1 MSKAI
6 AALLLLQIL
15 ASVILISR
23 FAPELKRNVLLTCLA
38 VALSFVQ
45 ARPEIQSLFGAIG
58 PETGPYA
65 AKGLPIF
72 IVLYLLFGQFA
83 QPSVAVAFAG
93 SFLCLFV
100 TDVSHAF
107 FWSRIGPDSFWF
119 HAQGIG
125 GAGLADGLVIAP
137 IAASAITY
145 LVVILGKRGIVFRS
159 MLGQRRYIM
168 SVDIDRHG

>member
-6 AALLLLQIL
+6 AALLLIQLL
-15 ASVILISR
+15 ASVMLISR
-23 FAPELKRNVLLTCLA
+23 FAPELKRNVLLACLA

-45 ARPEIQSLFGAIG
+45 ARPEIQSLFGTIG
-58 PETGPYA
+58 PETGPYS

-72 IVLYLLFGQFA
+72 IVLYLIFGQFS

-93 SFLCLFV
+93 SFLCLLV
-100 TDVSHAF
+100 TDVSHSF
-107 FWSRIGPDSFWF
+107 FWSQIGPESFWF

-125 GAGLADGLVIAP
+125 GAGLVDGLVIAP

-145 LVVILGKRGIVFRS
+145 LVVILGQRGVVFRS
-159 MLGQRRYIM
+159 MLGQRRYM
-168 SVDIDRHG
+168 ESVGIDRHR